1 MAKAGRKQ
9 KPGKRTKSGRTSR
22 AGLSRIIKGNA
33 AAEANK
39 ATYGGYGMEALGRAY
54 YKGLL
59 GLRDD
64 PRAKERYAKGVKLT
78 DEWRKHF
85 GERYRCGLDDSPR
98 GGNDNEESE
107 AQIARYHWM
116 RREIERLD
124 VAGFGSWFHQL
135 CLARNTYTGPAWLQ
149 RIIDGEEMQGD
160 RLILELNI
168 KALDF
173 IDERVGN

>member
-9 KPGKRTKSGRTSR
+9 KAGKRLKSGRLSR
-22 AGLSRIIKGNA
+22 AGVDRFIKGND

-39 ATYGGYGMEALGRAY
+39 ARYGGYGMEALGRAY
-54 YKGLL
+54 YSGLL

-64 PRAKERYAKGVKLT
+64 PRAKERYTKGEKLVN
-78 DEWRKHF
+78 EWRKHF
-85 GERYRCGLDDSPR
+85 GEHYRCGLDDSPR

-107 AQIARYHWM
+107 SQIARYHWM
-116 RREIERLD
+116 RREIARLD
-124 VAGFGSWFHQL
+124 EAGFGSWFHQF
-135 CLARNTYTGPAWLQ
+135 CLARNTYVGPSWLD
-149 RIIDGEEMQGD
+149 RVLDGDEMQGD

-173 IDERVGN
+173 IDERG